1 MTFERGEG
9 RAVWML
15 ALTQA
20 LGYACFFYVFAALL
34 LYWQRE
40 SWLSDGVIA
49 AGPLVATLVSAVVA
63 PGVGRALDRGQAVAM
78 MAAGPVIGAA
88 ALACLA
94 LAGGEIGW
102 FAGWI
107 GLGLAQALCLYDV
120 CFGMMIRRFG
130 PEARGAIT
138 RVTLV
143 AGLASTLAFP
153 AGAWMAAEWGWRGAV
168 WAAVGVALG
177 VMLPLQVWG
186 ARVLQRGTA
195 AAVAGRDLPRLGWG
209 EMLRSPGF
217 IGLAVLFT
225 LVNLNHWMLVN
236 LIRPMLEALAV
247 APDLAVL
254 AAAVIGPAQVLGRL
268 ALAGAG
274 ARVGTGAA
282 ARITVGALVVAPVFL
297 VLAAVW
303 PVAAVGFAAC
313 QGAAMGIITI
323 LRPVLVAETFGEG
336 RYGAVAGMMAI
347 PGLGALA
354 VAPLIG
360 TGLVALGGVW
370 LMIGVAFGLALAA
383 AGALA
388 LRR

>member
-1 MTFERGEG
+1 MTFEQGEG
-9 RAVWML
+9 RAVWTF

-20 LGYACFFYVFAALL
+20 LGYACFFYIFAALL
-34 LYWQRE
+34 IYWQRE
-40 SWLSDGVIA
+40 TALSDGVIA
-49 AGPLVATLVSAVVA
+49 AGPLLATVVSALVA
-63 PGVGRALDRGQAVAM
+63 PGVGRAVDRGRAVVM

-88 ALACLA
+88 ALVLLA
-94 LAGGEIGW
+94 LAQGEMVW
-102 FAGWI
+102 FAAWA

-153 AGAWMAAEWGWRGAV
+153 AGAWLAEGWGWRGAV
-168 WAAVGVALG
+168 WVAVAVVLG
-177 VMLPLQVWG
+177 VMLPLQVWA
-186 ARVLQRGTA
+186 ARVLARGTA
-195 AAVAGRDLPRLGWG
+195 AAEVRGVARLRWA
-209 EMLRSPGF
+209 EVLRMPGF
-217 IGLAVLFT
+217 LGLAALFS

-236 LIRPMLEALAV
+236 HIRPMLEALAV
-247 APDLAVL
+247 PADLGIV

-268 ALAGAG
+268 ALAAAG

-282 ARITVGALVVAPVFL
+282 SWITVGALVVAPVFL
-297 VLAAVW
+297 VLAVVW

-323 LRPVLVAETFGEG
+323 LRPVLVAETLGQE

-347 PGLGALA
+347 PGLAALA

-360 TGLVALGGVW
+360 TGLEALGGVW
-370 LMIGVAFGLALAA
+370 LMIGAGLAFALGAVGALAA
-383 AGALA
+383 
-388 LRR
+388 RR

>member
-1 MTFERGEG
+1 MTFEQGEG
-9 RAVWML
+9 RAVWTL

-20 LGYACFFYVFAALL
+20 LGYACFFYIFAALL
-34 LYWQRE
+34 IYWQRE
-40 SWLSDGVIA
+40 TALSDGVIA
-49 AGPLVATLVSAVVA
+49 AGPLLATVVSALVA
-63 PGVGRALDRGQAVAM
+63 PGVGRAVDRGRAVVM

-88 ALACLA
+88 ALVLLA
-94 LAGGEIGW
+94 LAQGEMVW
-102 FAGWI
+102 FAAWA

-153 AGAWMAAEWGWRGAV
+153 AGAWLAEGWGWRGAV
-168 WAAVGVALG
+168 WVAVAVVLG
-177 VMLPLQVWG
+177 VMLPLQVWA
-186 ARVLQRGTA
+186 ARVLARGTA
-195 AAVAGRDLPRLGWG
+195 AAEVRGVARLRWA
-209 EMLRSPGF
+209 EVLRMPGF
-217 IGLAVLFT
+217 LGLAALFS

-236 LIRPMLEALAV
+236 HIRPMLEALAV
-247 APDLAVL
+247 PADLGIV

-268 ALAGAG
+268 ALAAAG

-282 ARITVGALVVAPVFL
+282 SWITVGALVVAPVFL
-297 VLAAVW
+297 VLAVGW

-323 LRPVLVAETFGEG
+323 LRPVLVAETLGQE

-347 PGLGALA
+347 PGLAALA

-360 TGLVALGGVW
+360 TGLEALGGVW
-370 LMIGVAFGLALAA
+370 LMIGAGLAFALGAVGALAA
-383 AGALA
+383 
-388 LRR
+388 RR

>member
-9 RAVWML
+9 RAVWTL

-20 LGYACFFYVFAALL
+20 LGYACFFYIFAALL
-34 LYWQRE
+34 IYWQRE
-40 SWLSDGVIA
+40 AWLSDGVIA
-49 AGPLVATLVSAVVA
+49 AGPLLATAVSAVVA
-63 PGVGRALDRGQAVAM
+63 PGVGRALDRGRAVAM

-88 ALACLA
+88 ALVVLA
-94 LAGGEIGW
+94 VAEGAVGW
-102 FAGWI
+102 FLGWA

-153 AGAWMAAEWGWRGAV
+153 AGAWLAGEWGWRGAV
-168 WAAVGVALG
+168 WVAVGVALG
-177 VMLPLQVWG
+177 VMLPLQVWA
-186 ARVLQRGTA
+186 ARVMARGTEA
-195 AAVAGRDLPRLGWG
+195 EVTARDVPRLGWG
-209 EMLRSPGF
+209 KVLRMPGF
-217 IGLAVLFT
+217 VGLAVLFS

-236 LIRPMLEALAV
+236 HIRPMLEALAV
-247 APDLAVL
+247 RADLAIL
-254 AAAVIGPAQVLGRL
+254 AAAAIGPAQVAGRL
-268 ALAGAG
+268 VLAGAG
-274 ARVGTGAA
+274 ARLGTGAA
-282 ARITVGALVVAPVFL
+282 AQVTVGALVLAPGFL
-297 VLAAVW
+297 LLAVVW
-303 PVAAVGFAAC
+303 PAAAVGFAIC

-323 LRPVLVAETFGEG
+323 LRPVLVAETLGQE
-336 RYGAVAGMMAI
+336 RYGAVSGMMAI
-347 PGLGALA
+347 PGLAAMA

-370 LMIGVAFGLALAA
+370 LMIGVGFALALTA

-388 LRR
+388 VRR

>member
-9 RAVWML
+9 RAVWTL

-20 LGYACFFYVFAALL
+20 LGYACFFYIFAALL
-34 LYWQRE
+34 IYWQRE
-40 SWLSDGVIA
+40 TALSDGVIA
-49 AGPLVATLVSAVVA
+49 AGPLLATVVSALVA
-63 PGVGRALDRGQAVAM
+63 PGVGRAVDRGRAVVM

-88 ALACLA
+88 ALVLLA
-94 LAGGEIGW
+94 LAQGEVVW
-102 FAGWI
+102 FAAWA

-153 AGAWMAAEWGWRGAV
+153 AGAWLAEGWGWRGAV
-168 WAAVGVALG
+168 WVAVAVVLG
-177 VMLPLQVWG
+177 VMLPLQVWA
-186 ARVLQRGTA
+186 ARVLARGTA
-195 AAVAGRDLPRLGWG
+195 AAEVRGVARLRWA
-209 EMLRSPGF
+209 EVLRMPGF
-217 IGLAVLFT
+217 LGLAALFS

-236 LIRPMLEALAV
+236 HIRPMLEALAV
-247 APDLAVL
+247 PADLGIV

-268 ALAGAG
+268 ALAAAG

-282 ARITVGALVVAPVFL
+282 SWITVGALVVAPVFL
-297 VLAAVW
+297 VLAVVW

-323 LRPVLVAETFGEG
+323 LRPVLVAETFGQE
-336 RYGAVAGMMAI
+336 RFGAVAGMMAI
-347 PGLGALA
+347 PGLAAMA

-360 TGLVALGGVW
+360 TGLEAVGGVW
-370 LMIGVAFGLALAA
+370 LMIGVGFVFALGAVGALAA
-383 AGALA
+383 
-388 LRR
+388 RR

>member
-1 MTFERGEG
+1 MTFEQGEG
-9 RAVWML
+9 RAVWTF

-20 LGYACFFYVFAALL
+20 LGYACFFYIFAALL
-34 LYWQRE
+34 IYWQRE
-40 SWLSDGVIA
+40 TALSDGVIA
-49 AGPLVATLVSAVVA
+49 AGPLLATVVSALVA
-63 PGVGRALDRGQAVAM
+63 PGVGRAVDRGRAVVM

-88 ALACLA
+88 ALVLLA
-94 LAGGEIGW
+94 LAQGEVVW
-102 FAGWI
+102 FAAWA

-153 AGAWMAAEWGWRGAV
+153 AGAWLAEGWGWRGAV
-168 WAAVGVALG
+168 WVAVAVVLG
-177 VMLPLQVWG
+177 VMLPLQVWA
-186 ARVLQRGTA
+186 ARVLARGTA
-195 AAVAGRDLPRLGWG
+195 AAEVRGVARLRWA
-209 EMLRSPGF
+209 EVLRMPGF
-217 IGLAVLFT
+217 LGLAALFS

-236 LIRPMLEALAV
+236 HIRPMLEALAV
-247 APDLAVL
+247 PADLGIV

-268 ALAGAG
+268 ALAAAG

-282 ARITVGALVVAPVFL
+282 SWITVGALVVAPVFL
-297 VLAAVW
+297 VLAVVW

-323 LRPVLVAETFGEG
+323 LRPVLVAETLGQE

-347 PGLGALA
+347 PGLAALA

-360 TGLVALGGVW
+360 TGLEALGGVW
-370 LMIGVAFGLALAA
+370 LMIGAGLAFALGAVGALAA
-383 AGALA
+383 
-388 LRR
+388 RR

>member
-1 MTFERGEG
+1 MTFEQGEG
-9 RAVWML
+9 RAVWTL

-20 LGYACFFYVFAALL
+20 LGYACFFYIFAALL
-34 LYWQRE
+34 IYWQRE
-40 SWLSDGVIA
+40 TALSDGVIA
-49 AGPLVATLVSAVVA
+49 AGPLLATVVSALVA
-63 PGVGRALDRGQAVAM
+63 PGVGRAVDRGRAVVM

-88 ALACLA
+88 ALVLLA
-94 LAGGEIGW
+94 LAQGEMVW
-102 FAGWI
+102 FAAWA

-153 AGAWMAAEWGWRGAV
+153 AGAWLAEGWGWRGAV
-168 WAAVGVALG
+168 WVAVAVVLG
-177 VMLPLQVWG
+177 VMLPLQVWA
-186 ARVLQRGTA
+186 ARVLARGTA
-195 AAVAGRDLPRLGWG
+195 AAEVRGVARLRWA
-209 EMLRSPGF
+209 EVLRMPGF
-217 IGLAVLFT
+217 LGLAALFS

-236 LIRPMLEALAV
+236 HIRPMLEALAV
-247 APDLAVL
+247 PADLGIV

-268 ALAGAG
+268 ALAAAG

-282 ARITVGALVVAPVFL
+282 SWITVGALVVAPVFL
-297 VLAAVW
+297 VLAVVW

-323 LRPVLVAETFGEG
+323 LRPVLVAETLGQE

-347 PGLGALA
+347 PGLAALA

-360 TGLVALGGVW
+360 TGLEALGGVW
-370 LMIGVAFGLALAA
+370 LMIGAGLAFALGAVGALAA
-383 AGALA
+383 
-388 LRR
+388 RR

>member
-9 RAVWML
+9 RAVWTL

-49 AGPLVATLVSAVVA
+49 AGPLVATLVAATVA
-63 PGVGRALDRGQAVAM
+63 PAVGRALDRGQAVAM

-153 AGAWMAAEWGWRGAV
+153 AGAWMAAGWGWRGAV
-168 WAAVGVALG
+168 WVAVGVALG
-177 VMLPLQVWG
+177 VMLPLQVWA
-186 ARVLQRGTA
+186 ARVLQRGTQ
-195 AAVAGRDLPRLGWG
+195 AAVAARDVPRLGWG
-209 EMLRSPGF
+209 AMLRMPGF
-217 IGLAVLFT
+217 IGLAVLFS

-254 AAAVIGPAQVLGRL
+254 AAAVVGPAQVLGRL

-282 ARITVGALVVAPVFL
+282 AGITVGALVVAPVFL
-297 VLAAVW
+297 GLAVVW

-347 PGLGALA
+347 PGLAALA

-360 TGLVALGGVW
+360 TGLMALGGVW

-388 LRR
+388 ARR

>member
-9 RAVWML
+9 RAVWTL

-20 LGYACFFYVFAALL
+20 LGYACFFYIFASLL
-34 LYWQRE
+34 IYWQRE
-40 SWLSDGVIA
+40 TALSDGVIA
-49 AGPLVATLVSAVVA
+49 AGPLLATVVSALVA
-63 PGVGRALDRGQAVAM
+63 PAVGRAVDRGRAVVM

-88 ALACLA
+88 ALVLLA
-94 LAGGEIGW
+94 LAQGEAVW
-102 FAGWI
+102 FAAWA

-120 CFGMMIRRFG
+120 CFGMLIRRFG

-153 AGAWMAAEWGWRGAV
+153 AGAWLAEGWGWRGAV
-168 WAAVGVALG
+168 WVAVAVALG
-177 VMLPLQVWG
+177 VMLPLQVWA
-186 ARVLQRGTA
+186 ARVLARGTEA
-195 AAVAGRDLPRLGWG
+195 AEVRGVARLRWADV
-209 EMLRSPGF
+209 LRMPGF
-217 IGLAVLFT
+217 LGLAALFS

-236 LIRPMLEALAV
+236 HIRPMLEALAV
-247 APDLAVL
+247 PGDVAIL
-254 AAAVIGPAQVLGRL
+254 AAALIGPSQVLGRL

-274 ARVGTGAA
+274 ARVGTVLASW
-282 ARITVGALVVAPVFL
+282 ITVGALVVAPVFL
-297 VLAAVW
+297 VLATGW
-303 PVAAVGFAAC
+303 PVAAVGYAAC

-323 LRPVLVAETFGEG
+323 LRPVLVAEALGQE

-347 PGLGALA
+347 PGLAALA

-360 TGLVALGGVW
+360 TGLQALGGVW
-370 LMIGVAFGLALAA
+370 LMIGAGFVFALGAV
-383 AGALA
+383 GALA

>member
-9 RAVWML
+9 RAVWTL

-20 LGYACFFYVFAALL
+20 LGYACFFYIFAALL
-34 LYWQRE
+34 IYWQRE
-40 SWLSDGVIA
+40 TALSDGVIA
-49 AGPLVATLVSAVVA
+49 AGPLLATLVSALVA
-63 PGVGRALDRGQAVAM
+63 PGVGRAVDRGRAVPM
-78 MAAGPVIGAA
+78 MAAGPVIGAMS
-88 ALACLA
+88 LIVLA
-94 LAGGEIGW
+94 LARGELGW
-102 FAGWI
+102 FAAWT

-153 AGAWMAAEWGWRGAV
+153 AGAWLAEGWGWRGAV
-168 WAAVGVALG
+168 WVAVAVALG
-177 VMLPLQVWG
+177 VMLPLQVRA
-186 ARVLQRGTA
+186 ARVLAQGT
-195 AAVAGRDLPRLGWG
+195 VAEVTARDVPRLRWA
-209 EMLRSPGF
+209 EVLRMPGF
-217 IGLAVLFT
+217 LGLAVLFC

-236 LIRPMLEALAV
+236 HIRPMLEALAV
-247 APDLAVL
+247 PVDLGIV

-282 ARITVGALVVAPVFL
+282 SWITVGALVVAPVFL
-297 VLAAVW
+297 VLAVGW

-323 LRPVLVAETFGEG
+323 LRPVLVAETLGQE

-347 PGLGALA
+347 PGLAALA

-360 TGLVALGGVW
+360 TGLQALGGVW
-370 LMIGVAFGLALAA
+370 LMIGVGFAFALGAVGVLAA
-383 AGALA
+383 
-388 LRR
+388 RR

>member
-9 RAVWML
+9 RAVWTL

-40 SWLSDGVIA
+40 SWLSAGVIA
-49 AGPLVATLVSAVVA
+49 AGPLVATLVSAMVA
-63 PGVGRALDRGQAVAM
+63 PTVGRALDRGQAVAM

-94 LAGGEIGW
+94 LAGGAVGW
-102 FAGWI
+102 FVGWI

-130 PEARGAIT
+130 GQARGAIT

-153 AGAWMAAEWGWRGAV
+153 AGAWLAAEWGWRGAV
-168 WAAVGVALG
+168 WCAVGVALG

-186 ARVLQRGTA
+186 ARVLQRGTE
-195 AAVAGRDLPRLGWG
+195 AAVTGRDQPRLGWG
-209 EMLRSPGF
+209 AVLRMPGF
-217 IGLAVLFT
+217 IGLAVLFS

-236 LIRPMLEALAV
+236 LIRPMLEALSV
-247 APDLAVL
+247 APDLAIL

-274 ARVGTGAA
+274 ARLATGTAA
-282 ARITVGALVVAPVFL
+282 WATVGVLMVAPVFL

-313 QGAAMGIITI
+313 QGAAMGIVTI
-323 LRPVLVAETFGEG
+323 LRPVLVAETLGEE

-347 PGLGALA
+347 PGLAAMA

-360 TGLVALGGVW
+360 TGLQALGGIW
-370 LMIGVAFGLALAA
+370 LMIGVAFALAVAA

-388 LRR
+388 ARR

>member
-1 MTFERGEG
+1 MTFEQGEG
-9 RAVWML
+9 RAVWTL

-20 LGYACFFYVFAALL
+20 LGYACFFYIFAALL
-34 LYWQRE
+34 IYWQRE
-40 SWLSDGVIA
+40 TALSDGVIA
-49 AGPLVATLVSAVVA
+49 AGPLLATVVSALVA
-63 PGVGRALDRGQAVAM
+63 PGVGRAVDRGRAVVM

-88 ALACLA
+88 ALVLLA
-94 LAGGEIGW
+94 LAQGEVVW
-102 FAGWI
+102 FAAWA

-153 AGAWMAAEWGWRGAV
+153 AGAWLAEGWGWRGAV
-168 WAAVGVALG
+168 WVAVAVVLG
-177 VMLPLQVWG
+177 VMLPLQVWA
-186 ARVLQRGTA
+186 ARVLARGTA
-195 AAVAGRDLPRLGWG
+195 AAEVRGVARLRWA
-209 EMLRSPGF
+209 EVLRMPGF
-217 IGLAVLFT
+217 LGLAALFS

-236 LIRPMLEALAV
+236 HIRPMLEALAV
-247 APDLAVL
+247 PADLGIV

-268 ALAGAG
+268 ALAAAG
-274 ARVGTGAA
+274 ARGGTGAA
-282 ARITVGALVVAPVFL
+282 AWITVGALVVAPGFL
-297 VLAAVW
+297 VLAVVW

-323 LRPVLVAETFGEG
+323 LRPVLVAETLGQE

-347 PGLGALA
+347 PGLAALA

-360 TGLVALGGVW
+360 TGLEALGGVW
-370 LMIGVAFGLALAA
+370 LMIGAGLAFALGAVGALAA
-383 AGALA
+383 
-388 LRR
+388 RR

>member
-1 MTFERGEG
+1 MTFEQGEG
-9 RAVWML
+9 RAVWTL

-20 LGYACFFYVFAALL
+20 LGYACFFYIFAALL
-34 LYWQRE
+34 IYWQRE
-40 SWLSDGVIA
+40 TALSDGVIA
-49 AGPLVATLVSAVVA
+49 AGPLLATVVSALVA
-63 PGVGRALDRGQAVAM
+63 PGVGRAVDRGRAVVM

-88 ALACLA
+88 ALVLLA
-94 LAGGEIGW
+94 LAQGEVVW
-102 FAGWI
+102 FAAWA

-153 AGAWMAAEWGWRGAV
+153 AGAWLAEGWGWRGAV
-168 WAAVGVALG
+168 WVAVAVVLG
-177 VMLPLQVWG
+177 VMLPLQVWA
-186 ARVLQRGTA
+186 ARVLARGTA
-195 AAVAGRDLPRLGWG
+195 AAEVRGVARLRWA
-209 EMLRSPGF
+209 EVLRMPGF
-217 IGLAVLFT
+217 LGLAALFS

-236 LIRPMLEALAV
+236 HIRPMLEALAV
-247 APDLAVL
+247 PADLGIV

-268 ALAGAG
+268 ALAAAG

-282 ARITVGALVVAPVFL
+282 SWITVGALVVAPVFL
-297 VLAAVW
+297 VLAVVW

-323 LRPVLVAETFGEG
+323 LRPVLVAETLGQE

-347 PGLGALA
+347 PGLAALA

-360 TGLVALGGVW
+360 TGLEALGGVW
-370 LMIGVAFGLALAA
+370 LMIGAGLAFALGAVGALAA
-383 AGALA
+383 
-388 LRR
+388 RR

>member
-9 RAVWML
+9 RAIWTL

-20 LGYACFFYVFAALL
+20 LGYACFFYIFAALL
-34 LYWQRE
+34 IYWQRGTP
-40 SWLSDGVIA
+40 LSDGVIA
-49 AGPLVATLVSAVVA
+49 AGPLLATMVSALVA
-63 PGVGRALDRGQAVAM
+63 PAVGRAVDRGQAVAM

-88 ALACLA
+88 ALVLLA
-94 LAGGEIGW
+94 LSGGAGLW
-102 FAGWI
+102 LLAWS

-130 PEARGAIT
+130 AEARGAIT

-153 AGAWMAAEWGWRGAV
+153 AGAWLAEALGWRGAV
-168 WAAVGVALG
+168 WCAVAVVVG
-177 VMLPLQVWG
+177 VMLPLQVG
-186 ARVLQRGTA
+186 AARVLVRRTEAAEVRGA
-195 AAVAGRDLPRLGWG
+195 ARLRWG
-209 EMLRSPGF
+209 EVLRMQGF
-217 IGLAVLFT
+217 LGLAALFS

-236 LIRPMLEALAV
+236 HIRPMLEALAV
-247 APDLAVL
+247 PAGLGIV
-254 AAAVIGPAQVLGRL
+254 AAAVIGPAQVAGRL
-268 ALAGAG
+268 VLAGAG
-274 ARVGTGAA
+274 ARMGTGLASWV
-282 ARITVGALVVAPVFL
+282 TVSALVVAPVFL
-297 VLAAVW
+297 VLAVVW

-323 LRPVLVAETFGEG
+323 LRPVLVAETLGQE

-347 PGLGALA
+347 PGLAAMA

-360 TGLVALGGVW
+360 TGLESLGGVW
-370 LMIGVAFGLALAA
+370 LMIGTGFCFALAA

-388 LRR
+388 ASR